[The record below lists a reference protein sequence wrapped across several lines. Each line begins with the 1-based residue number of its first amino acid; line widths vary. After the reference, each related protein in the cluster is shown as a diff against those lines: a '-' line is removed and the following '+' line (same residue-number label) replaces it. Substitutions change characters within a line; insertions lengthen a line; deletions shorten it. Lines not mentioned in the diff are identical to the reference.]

1 MENEQ
6 TKKAV
11 NRSRHLTAA
20 QSAEAISLWAAGNV
34 TLEQLCE
41 RYKKDK
47 STMIRFFNKS
57 GVAKGEKAEEQSKK
71 IAQEIEK
78 SVVDDAAKIAER
90 IRETK
95 EDSYKLAKAIE
106 RLISGE
112 IIDAR
117 SKGLPISSKA
127 ANIKTLVEA
136 AKGLK
141 MTREERYAIL
151 DIGGDTGEEEVPDL
165 EIKELTVEEI
175 KAIQQASLQESKED
189 DLDVPDM
196 DIMLADGPDIEDDV
210 DGVTT

>member
-1 MENEQ
+1 MEKEQ
-6 TKKAV
+6 KKKTSA
-11 NRSRHLTAA
+11 NGRHLTTA
-20 QSAEAISLWAAGNV
+20 QSAEAISLWAAGDV
-34 TLEQLCE
+34 TLEQLAQ
-41 RYKKDK
+41 RYGKNH
-47 STMIRFFNKS
+47 STFIRLFNKN
-57 GVAKGEKAEEQSKK
+57 GIAKGMKAQEQSQK
-71 IAQEIEK
+71 IAKEMEK
-78 SVVDDAAKIAER
+78 GVVDDAAKIAER

-175 KAIQQASLQESKED
+175 KAIQQASLQETKEG

-196 DIMLADGPDIEDDV
+196 DIELVDGPDIEDEIDEV
-210 DGVTT
+210 AT